1 MSLPVLQIRKLS
13 VRRIKKKKKKVS
25 NVKVI
30 KSRLK
35 FKFINIKTV
44 PLPYTINVL
53 CYPCFYYQIISSAFI
68 EYFNIFTFCY

>member
-13 VRRIKKKKKKVS
+13 VRGIWKKKNVS

-35 FKFINIKTV
+35 FKFINIKPV
-44 PLPYTINVL
+44 PLPYTTNVL